1 MKIILSPAKQM
12 QIDRESGCSLTEPIY
27 RNEARQVLRW
37 LQGMTLEQQQA
48 LWQCN
53 AALAEENHNQLLGAR
68 LEQAVTPAL
77 LAYVGIQYQYMAPTV
92 FEDGQ
97 LEYAQDRVRILSG
110 LYGALRPLDGVIPYR
125 LEMKAKG
132 APEGYK
138 DLYQF
143 WGDRLY
149 RAVRDESGVIL
160 NLASKEYS
168 KAVEKYLQPGDRF
181 VTVVFG
187 ERVGEKIVQK
197 GVYAKMAR
205 GEMVRYMAGIQAEAP
220 EDIQDFCWSRYHF
233 SAEESD
239 ERRMVFVRKAAR

>member
-1 MKIILSPAKQM
+1 MCWGLLTPMVRMLLRNRKWS
-12 QIDRESGCSLTEPIY
+12 RHGRFTESLPPT
-27 RNEARQVLRW
+27 
-37 LQGMTLEQQQA
+37 A
-48 LWQCN
+48 LPS
-53 AALAEENHNQLLGAR
+53 
-68 LEQAVTPAL
+68 VSVI
-77 LAYVGIQYQYMAPTV
+77 VGIQYQYMAPTV

-125 LEMKAKG
+125 LEMQAKG
-132 APEGYK
+132 APEEYK

-181 VTVVFG
+181 VTVVF
-187 ERVGEKIVQK
+187 
-197 GVYAKMAR
+197 
-205 GEMVRYMAGIQAEAP
+205 
-220 EDIQDFCWSRYHF
+220 
-233 SAEESD
+233 
-239 ERRMVFVRKAAR
+239 VRKAAR